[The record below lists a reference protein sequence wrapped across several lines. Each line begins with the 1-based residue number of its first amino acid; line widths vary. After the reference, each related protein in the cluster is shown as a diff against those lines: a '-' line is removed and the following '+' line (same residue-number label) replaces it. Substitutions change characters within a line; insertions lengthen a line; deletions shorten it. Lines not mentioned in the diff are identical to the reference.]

1 MYVRVSRGHFES
13 SQTAQV
19 ETMLRESE
27 QSLVPAIRQ
36 LPGIVSYYAGIDGPS
51 GSMVNVSVWDT
62 LEAAQ
67 QMATLKEMADLRV
80 HFEAAGI
87 RFEPVVN
94 YDIVWQI

>member
-1 MYVRVSRGHFES
+1 MYVRISRGHFDG
-13 SQTAQV
+13 AQLSTV
-19 ETMLRESE
+19 EAMLRAAEAD
-27 QSLVPAIRQ
+27 LIPAIRR
-36 LPGIVSYYAGIDGPS
+36 LPGVQSYYAGIDGPS

-94 YDIVWQI
+94 YDVVWQL